1 MKTKVTMISAI
12 CLCAYIGN
20 SQTLLDLNEN
30 NQKKAEAI
38 KSLTDEEKE
47 ENEDKAYP
55 QLSFLTDMTTG
66 SNAIGFRPSVLA
78 GTTVGKGIFSMDASI
93 KYCAVDNQQF
103 SVFKTGQTL
112 FVKEISNYSI
122 NLGATVG
129 IPRKETKEPIVG
141 FNGSVHFRG
150 NSLFNIDSTSFTTV
164 KNDIM
169 LFNACVG
176 PEVILMKENISAY
189 FNVNYMSVTNNRDS
203 FHAYFPADALKDYW
217 YLQPGFRFRAIEG
230 TNHFKNLVIDFS
242 AIMVSKKMKTII
254 GSQNTIVPVLKVGY
268 IQKIGLIRATNAD
281 GAKKLN

>member
-1 MKTKVTMISAI
+1 MKTKITLITAFS
-12 CLCAYIGN
+12 LCTYLAN

-30 NQKKAEAI
+30 NQKKEAVL
-38 KSLTDEEKE
+38 KTFTDEDKT
-47 ENEDKAYP
+47 ENQEKAYP

-66 SNAIGFRPSVLA
+66 SNAIGFRPAILA
-78 GTTVGKGIFSMDASI
+78 GTTVGKGLFSMDASI

-129 IPRKETKEPIVG
+129 IAKKDSTPRVG

-150 NSLFNIDSTSFTTV
+150 NSLFNIDSTSFSTV

-176 PEVILMKENISAY
+176 PEVIIMKENISAY